1 MPVTNC
7 IRLGLRAIL
16 YTINVCVF
24 LRKDR
29 DRTDRDVP
37 GYTLGETLR
46 ALTAGHR
53 NEWDAPHT
61 YAPSAPAAG
70 ASSLWGARNESA
82 QLDLLG
88 RERRPRCEARRRLRW
103 RQLHLQLIESARR

>member
-1 MPVTNC
+1 M
-7 IRLGLRAIL
+7 
-16 YTINVCVF
+16 CVF

-53 NEWDAPHT
+53 NEWNAPRT
-61 YAPSAPAAG
+61 YALSAPVAG
-70 ASSLWGARNESA
+70 VGSGWGARDECV
-82 QLDLLG
+82 DI
-88 RERRPRCEARRRLRW
+88 
-103 RQLHLQLIESARR
+103 LQTMALPTIGMR

>member
-1 MPVTNC
+1 M
-7 IRLGLRAIL
+7 L
-16 YTINVCVF
+16 VCVF

-53 NEWDAPHT
+53 NEWNAPHT

-70 ASSLWGARNESA
+70 VGSEAPATNRLSSYPHAPKPGC
-82 QLDLLG
+82 LDV
-88 RERRPRCEARRRLRW
+88 AVA
-103 RQLHLQLIESARR
+103 ITAVS

>member
-1 MPVTNC
+1 M
-7 IRLGLRAIL
+7 
-16 YTINVCVF
+16 F

-53 NEWDAPHT
+53 G
-61 YAPSAPAAG
+61 SQRAARLK
-70 ASSLWGARNESA
+70 AYFYLLEMRPLFVRAIAREVAAIAYRCSDGTRES
-82 QLDLLG
+82 G
-88 RERRPRCEARRRLRW
+88 RVRL
-103 RQLHLQLIESARR
+103 